1 MEAYNHLSICREQ
14 AWNKVGQILPFCSRE
29 QPALS
34 ISDFGYCVV
43 VWILRIKIVTLQP
56 SRNSILFFI

>member
-14 AWNKVGQILPFCSRE
+14 ACNKVGQVLPFCLME

-34 ISDFGYCVV
+34 ISDFGYCVLDSENKSSYV
-43 VWILRIKIVTLQP
+43 ATFQK
-56 SRNSILFFI
+56 